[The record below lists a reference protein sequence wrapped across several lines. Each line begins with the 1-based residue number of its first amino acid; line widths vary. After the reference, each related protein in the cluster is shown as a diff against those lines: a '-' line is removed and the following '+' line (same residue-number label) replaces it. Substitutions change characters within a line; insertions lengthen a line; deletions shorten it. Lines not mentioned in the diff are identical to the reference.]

1 MTDEPFE
8 RSTLPRAETDASP
21 REDSSDSAYSK
32 NSLVVMEVSFAGP
45 SSLRPLPSTLLR
57 FTRRSSDKDRDRD
70 REQDLDLDLDLD
82 LDQERE
88 GDRERERLL
97 RRLKGGDLD
106 LDLDPEQDSPTDI
119 KRMICTI
126 GLPSESSSR
135 ALL

>member
-8 RSTLPRAETDASP
+8 RSTLPRPETDTFP
-21 REDSSDSAYSK
+21 RENSSDSTYSK
-32 NSLVVMEVSFAGP
+32 NSLVVMEVSFAGLSP
-45 SSLRPLPSTLLR
+45 LHPLPSTLLR

-82 LDQERE
+82 QERE
-88 GDRERERLL
+88 GERESDFCDVSREEILTL
-97 RRLKGGDLD
+97 IWTLSRILQLIQSA
-106 LDLDPEQDSPTDI
+106 L
-119 KRMICTI
+119 ICTI

>member
-8 RSTLPRAETDASP
+8 RFTLPRAETDTSP

-32 NSLVVMEVSFAGP
+32 NSLVVMEVSFAAP
-45 SSLRPLPSTLLR
+45 SHLRPLPSTLLR
-57 FTRRSSDKDRDRD
+57 FTRRSSDRDRD

-82 LDQERE
+82 QERE
-88 GDRERERLL
+88 GERERERLL

-106 LDLDPEQDSPTDI
+106 LDLDPEPDSSIYI
-119 KRMICTI
+119 KAHIICTI
-126 GLPSESSSR
+126 GLPFELSSR